1 MIDFDFVE
9 RPVFMRYYFDVFY
22 MSCEMFGVS
31 FEERMF
37 ERYKGDIPG
46 VLKDGEF

>member
-9 RPVFMRYYFDVFY
+9 RPVFMRSFLDVIFIP
-22 MSCEMFGVS
+22 CELFGTS
-31 FEERMF
+31 FEEKMF
-37 ERYKGDIPG
+37 ERYKGDISG